1 MNRLQPLSGAVA
13 GAHRP
18 SKRAGVTEGPNTAAT
33 EAPDVRGSIPG
44 RSITD
49 RSIPGVSISGS
60 RVQAVPTRKPS
71 LRLVDG
77 GGPDDGFSAGSRHGW
92 LAEMCGYLAA
102 SIWAR
107 DASELLVEA
116 DSLPE
121 NAALVLLPVWRWA
134 LGGPST
140 GRKSKARGGGSLMLP
155 TRIDWHGSSVVLAT
169 ADSPVQRSWSAAGID
184 TGGTGTC
191 QIAVGANSE
200 SSVTEE
206 LRDHFT
212 GAAMPRRRLVLALEH
227 LVVTGRAARWNAI
240 QKLEPA
246 VNHAVEMAHRQVAYE
261 IAGNVPGAPPVVDL
275 HNLEAIKQQML
286 LGVDEHTCGSVARL
300 WTRMERP
307 TCFARADPML
317 YVKTNLHRDATE
329 GVRRHIGDPKIGA
342 KVRRAYAL
350 SSAAS
355 LAEFVTEYRAQF
367 PSDKL
372 SFDRARASLTT
383 RGLRPSWLDLQSG
396 DAVIAELDSDRESL
410 WR

>member
-1 MNRLQPLSGAVA
+1 MTWPQRAPGSAAGSSRNPDRTGLSGW
-13 GAHRP
+13 P
-18 SKRAGVTEGPNTAAT
+18 KTPPLRAPELL
-33 EAPDVRGSIPG
+33 
-44 RSITD
+44 
-49 RSIPGVSISGS
+49 GVSS
-60 RVQAVPTRKPS
+60 ARKPA

-92 LAEMCGYLAA
+92 LAEMCHYLAA

-107 DASELLVEA
+107 DASELLA
-116 DSLPE
+116 NAGSLPE
-121 NAALVLLPVWRWA
+121 EAALVLLPVWRWA

-155 TRIDWHGSSVVLAT
+155 TRIDWHGSSVVLPAPGL
-169 ADSPVQRSWSAAGID
+169 PVQRSWSASGVD
-184 TGGTGTC
+184 SSGTGTC
-191 QIAVGANSE
+191 QITIGANPE
-200 SSVTEE
+200 PGQAPE
-206 LRDHFT
+206 LAELLT
-212 GAAMPRRRLVLALEH
+212 GAALPRRRLIRALEQ
-227 LVVTGRAARWNAI
+227 LVVAGRAARWAAI

-275 HNLEAIKQQML
+275 QSLETIKQEML
-286 LGVDEHTCGSVARL
+286 LGVDELARGSVARL

-350 SSAAS
+350 SSAGS
-355 LAEFVTEYRAQF
+355 LAAFVLEYREEF
-367 PSDKL
+367 PGDKL
-372 SFDRARASLTT
+372 SIDRARASLTT
-383 RGLRPSWLDLQSG
+383 RGLRPTWVDMKSG
-396 DAVIAELDSDRESL
+396 DALIAELDSGSDFS
-410 WR
+410 WC